1 MVRVLEEVPFAS
13 VIRVVINHNAADL
26 DLVLAGAG
34 LIGDDN
40 LNGAVGMLSRMYAH
54 QVDLGLAHLL
64 VAIKLDSWTHAARDA
79 PGTPNTHVLIGSQ
92 VCQLYSHHSVWIRVT
107 SLRADRNRNARSRF
121 KACIAH
127 LLACVRNRLALN
139 QPAKSV
145 KCNHKRLDCFTLHAH
160 WTCWHCIILIHGC
173 KQCILSQQHILI
185 DNWSEGKADCC
196 FLQHPNH
203 QVGQH
208 LVTGVV
214 WMQPII
220 TEKV

>member
-79 PGTPNTHVLIGSQ
+79 PVDK
-92 VCQLYSHHSVWIRVT
+92 
-107 SLRADRNRNARSRF
+107 RAHATNSFNKLGPA
-121 KACIAH
+121 
-127 LLACVRNRLALN
+127 LLL
-139 QPAKSV
+139 PS
-145 KCNHKRLDCFTLHAH
+145 
-160 WTCWHCIILIHGC
+160 
-173 KQCILSQQHILI
+173 
-185 DNWSEGKADCC
+185 
-196 FLQHPNH
+196 
-203 QVGQH
+203 
-208 LVTGVV
+208 
-214 WMQPII
+214 
-220 TEKV
+220 